1 MLKVIYSLFLG
12 IILAVFVG
20 VGIATFYSAPEYPD
34 YPESL
39 ERVDSPELTE
49 EQKAIQHTY
58 EGTVEYVEAELDD
71 YNRNVSVIATIVAV
85 LFMAIGLIYAHKI
98 DVIADGILLGGIFT
112 LLYGLGRGLASGD
125 EIFRFLVVTVGV
137 AAAIGIGYWRFVKNA
152 PAKSQ

>member
-1 MLKVIYSLFLG
+1 MLKIMYSFFLG

-20 VGIATFYSAPEYPD
+20 VGISTFYNAPEYPE
-34 YPESL
+34 YPASL
-39 ERVDSPELTE
+39 ERLDTPELTE
-49 EQKAIQHTY
+49 EQKSIQT
-58 EGTVEYVEAELDD
+58 EFDTEVEAAEVELDS
-71 YNRNVSVIATIVAV
+71 YNRNVSILATIVAV
-85 LFMAIGLIYAHKI
+85 LFMAIGLVYAHKI

-152 PAKSQ
+152 PAKS